1 LNLAL
6 TSWSVA
12 AAAFAGVAPSSAI
25 FMAVYQPVKHWVYR
39 SSSTSTH

>member
-12 AAAFAGVAPSSAI
+12 AAAAAAGVAPSSAI
-25 FMAVYQPVKHWVYR
+25 FMAVYQPVKH
-39 SSSTSTH
+39 